1 MAREPCDL
9 WGWEVGAGEEPPHTC
24 KGLHTER
31 QRLGPASGCRET
43 QGKCRAARG
52 RGKSRRCYY
61 LSREGCTQAEA
72 ASIGYVRSRWGPR
85 IKTLRAS

>member
-1 MAREPCDL
+1 MAKEPCDL
-9 WGWEVGAGEEPPHTC
+9 WGREVGAGEELPHTC
-24 KGLHTER
+24 KGLRAEK
-31 QRLGPASGCRET
+31 QRLRPASACRET

-52 RGKSRRCYY
+52 RGKSRRYYY

-72 ASIGYVRSRWGPR
+72 ASIGYVRSHWGPR